1 MSNWPSE
8 QFNPLELTLD
18 PLNPRIEVPENASQ
32 ADIISAMFEYEEI
45 VELANKIAAEG
56 MLPGERIIVT
66 RENGFVM
73 VLEGNRR
80 VTSCQVL
87 LNPSLI
93 PEAYKRDIIKPTEDV
108 LHDIRNIQADVSPDR
123 HSAERIL
130 TIRHTEPGIK
140 KWTPIAKM
148 RRAARLYD
156 LGEPVASIA
165 KMQGASEEAVRRV
178 IREYNLLR
186 MAQETPRLHKA
197 EKALLFDPKLKV
209 NPYLRFWTLAGVMD
223 AFQLSFDAYQVP
235 KTSLDKKTFHPAM
248 RKIVK
253 GFFVPDPK
261 TGKTTYDTRTDQKK
275 ILRDIGLAVSS
286 DGATRAEKPTKPANS
301 KAAVT
306 EDKKLDRKPVISPTR
321 KSLKPDLFFESL
333 VCGVED
339 DTLKQVIHEINKINP
354 YEFPLTSTF
363 LFRALIESTIYYLL
377 SQAGDLPKS
386 KMPGLKGYVNH
397 LIANPHHLPDD
408 RARDVLDG
416 VRSRGELDYLSISA
430 HGQWAHADAGR
441 IVSLA
446 NQLRQFIRSVVQ

>member
-165 KMQGASEEAVRRV
+165 KMQG
-178 IREYNLLR
+178 
-186 MAQETPRLHKA
+186 ETL
-197 EKALLFDPKLKV
+197 E
-209 NPYLRFWTLAGVMD
+209 
-223 AFQLSFDAYQVP
+223 
-235 KTSLDKKTFHPAM
+235 TF
-248 RKIVK
+248 
-253 GFFVPDPK
+253 
-261 TGKTTYDTRTDQKK
+261 
-275 ILRDIGLAVSS
+275 
-286 DGATRAEKPTKPANS
+286 
-301 KAAVT
+301 
-306 EDKKLDRKPVISPTR
+306 
-321 KSLKPDLFFESL
+321 
-333 VCGVED
+333 
-339 DTLKQVIHEINKINP
+339 
-354 YEFPLTSTF
+354 
-363 LFRALIESTIYYLL
+363 
-377 SQAGDLPKS
+377 
-386 KMPGLKGYVNH
+386 
-397 LIANPHHLPDD
+397 
-408 RARDVLDG
+408 ARHV
-416 VRSRGELDYLSISA
+416 
-430 HGQWAHADAGR
+430 
-441 IVSLA
+441 
-446 NQLRQFIRSVVQ
+446 